1 MVRRNKPTPMK
12 ASTKSRHQLTGRAA
26 DQDAAHEDDGRAER
40 GAAEHLAV
48 ASVERLA
55 GEQPGEGRGDRMFGL
70 PDEQIEQE
78 PAKEHDADDD
88 GEKRRT
94 RLEGKPGH
102 IVDRPQA
109 QQQAEQGKGDDR
121 GEERVGEGRLEPLAE
136 RCAGLRQGAQTFST
150 SGRPSRPVGKK
161 MSTTASIANAATSL
175 YSMVK

>member
-1 MVRRNKPTPMK
+1 MDDGPAQQAN
-12 ASTKSRHQLTGRAA
+12 AHEGEHKSRHQLTGRAA
-26 DQDAAHEDDGRAER
+26 DQDATHQDDGRAER

-70 PDEQIEQE
+70 PEEQIEQE
-78 PAKEHDADDD
+78 PAEKHDADHG

-109 QQQAEQGKGDDR
+109 
-121 GEERVGEGRLEPLAE
+121 ERKPNRAKAMIAARKESARADWSLWLNDVPGSAKAL
-136 RCAGLRQGAQTFST
+136 
-150 SGRPSRPVGKK
+150 RPSLPRDGRAGR
-161 MSTTASIANAATSL
+161 TGRR
-175 YSMVK
+175 